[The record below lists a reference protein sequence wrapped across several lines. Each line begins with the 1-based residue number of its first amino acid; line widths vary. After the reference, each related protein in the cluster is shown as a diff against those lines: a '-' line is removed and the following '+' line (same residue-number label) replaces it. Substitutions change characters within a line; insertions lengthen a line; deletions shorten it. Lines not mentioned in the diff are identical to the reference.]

1 MNFPYIEHL
10 DQIRDAIQDRTEFN
24 IMNKGDYIVANYS
37 VKYDD
42 TFPSLFD
49 EISEEE
55 RLRRSILREIRGI
68 TFDKNGK
75 TIRRTMQKYFNYME
89 KPEEVS
95 FFDIKKEH
103 VILEKLDG
111 SMVSPF
117 LVNNNLLYGTKAGVT
132 DVSKLAEKFV
142 NGKNN
147 YFEFSMNMIENLYTP
162 SFEFVSRKQRI
173 VIDYEEEN
181 LILTAIRHMYTGE
194 YIDISEMNKIA
205 KNFDI
210 PVVKT
215 YGNIKNIDQF
225 IQETKELI
233 GMEGY
238 VVRFYGG
245 QMFKIKGDEYCDIH
259 HTVSYFESEKNSV
272 LMVLEDKVDD
282 VVGSLPD
289 YKAEKLKKFN
299 DDIHHF
305 IIEKLKD
312 IEDFTKQHVGKMTA
326 KAFFGIISHDKQFEK
341 FYMNAFR
348 SMESNQYDFQQMYK
362 NYLAHVIRQMGTLKK
377 IEDNRHYI
385 GGHKWDFHIYE
396 N

>member
-24 IMNKGDYIVANYS
+24 IMDKGDYIVANYS

-147 YFEFSMNMIENLYTP
+147 YFEFSMNMVENLYTP

-238 VVRFYGG
+238 VVRFYDGN
-245 QMFKIKGDEYCDIH
+245 MFKIKADEYCDIH

>member
-10 DQIRDAIQDRTEFN
+10 DQIRDATQGRIEFN

-147 YFEFSMNMIENLYTP
+147 YFEFSMNMVENLYTP

-238 VVRFYGG
+238 VVRFYDGN
-245 QMFKIKGDEYCDIH
+245 MFKIKADEYCDIH

>member
-147 YFEFSMNMIENLYTP
+147 YFEFSMNMVENLYTP

-238 VVRFYGG
+238 VVRFDGG

>member
-147 YFEFSMNMIENLYTP
+147 YFEFSMNMVENLYTP

-215 YGNIKNIDQF
+215 YGNIKNIEQF

-238 VVRFYGG
+238 VVRLYDGN
-245 QMFKIKGDEYCDIH
+245 MFKIKADEYCDIH

>member
-10 DQIRDAIQDRTEFN
+10 DQIRDATQGRTEFN

-147 YFEFSMNMIENLYTP
+147 YFEFSMNMVENLYTP

-238 VVRFYGG
+238 VVRFYDGN
-245 QMFKIKGDEYCDIH
+245 MFKIKADEYCDIH